1 MSQNIIMA
9 TDNQTKDESPKKRGR
24 RKKVVESDKKTI
36 QIITGSTT
44 TTNSIQNKHTN
55 VILHLTCSIEEI
67 DDHIRNQWKNT
78 EFSYNPMIP
87 QDIVP
92 FDNNINDFH
101 ILENNTKS
109 AYNIPIHCP
118 KCDKEMNPCNIQEK
132 KTEWTEQDTQKIK
145 QLKIQFY
152 KNNVPEKKV
161 DCFWC
166 TYSYDN
172 DPYYILQHGSNGDV
186 LAHGSF
192 CSPPCAVAHL
202 FSRMQWDDSAKME
215 SYQLMNYHYNSN
227 NFTESIKPACSPY
240 YFLDKYYG
248 TLTIQEY
255 RKLSNSNYMFLCVDK
270 PVTRVLPEIHEEND
284 KANNVNN
291 RGNYKVKK
299 QSDKTGTTNRN
310 DILKSKFGVKA

>member
-1 MSQNIIMA
+1 MA
-9 TDNQTKDESPKKRGR
+9 IENQTKEESTKKRGR
-24 RKKVVESDKKTI
+24 RKKVVDGDKKIIPTVITDAKTI
-36 QIITGSTT
+36 NPIQSK
-44 TTNSIQNKHTN
+44 NSN
-55 VILHLTCSIEEI
+55 VILHLSCSIEEI
-67 DDHIRNQWKNT
+67 DNHIRNQWKNT
-78 EFSYNPMIP
+78 EFSYNPDIP
-87 QDIVP
+87 QEIMP
-92 FDNNINDFH
+92 FEKNNNKEFH
-101 ILENNTKS
+101 ILEDNAKS
-109 AYNIPIHCP
+109 AYNIPFHCP
-118 KCDKEMNPCNIQEK
+118 KCDKDLTPNPNVQEK
-132 KTEWTEQDTQKIK
+132 KTEWTEQDSQKIK
-145 QLKIQFY
+145 QLKLQFY
-152 KNNVPEKKV
+152 KNTVPEKKV

-202 FSRMQWDDSAKME
+202 FSRMHWDDSAKME

-227 NFTESIKPACSPY
+227 NYSESIKPACSPY
-240 YFLDKYYG
+240 YFLGKYYG

-255 RKLSNSNYMFLCVDK
+255 RKMSNSNYMFLCVDK

-299 QSDKTGTTNRN
+299 QSDKVGSTNRN
-310 DILKSKFGVKA
+310 DILKSNFGVKV